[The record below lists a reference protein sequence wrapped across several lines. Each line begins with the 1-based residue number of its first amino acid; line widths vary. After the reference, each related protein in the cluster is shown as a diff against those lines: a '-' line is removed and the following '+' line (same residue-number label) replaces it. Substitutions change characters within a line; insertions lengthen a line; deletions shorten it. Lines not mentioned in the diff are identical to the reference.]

1 MLQLILSIPGELISV
16 VLLSSAH
23 RSRLISQS
31 FCHITVINYG
41 HVHKVTFESKKPE
54 NKTLF
59 HYDIGAS
66 TSVHVK
72 AVRTLSMQV

>member
-31 FCHITVINYG
+31 FAISQFLTMVMYIKLPLNQR
-41 HVHKVTFESKKPE
+41 
-54 NKTLF
+54 NLKTKLF
-59 HYDIGAS
+59 F
-66 TSVHVK
+66 T
-72 AVRTLSMQV
+72 TT